1 MKKIDYSNS
10 QAVFLVTLRVLIGW
24 HFLYEGIVKV
34 TNPNWSSIGYLMDS
48 KGMFAGMFQNMAENP
63 GTLNVV
69 NFLNEW
75 GLVLVGLGLILG
87 ALTQVASIGGIV
99 MLLFYY
105 LSHPPMPLLSYDM
118 PMEGS
123 YLIVNK
129 TLIELF
135 ALAVLFVFPSGKI
148 MGLDRII
155 FKLGKNK

>member
-10 QAVFLVTLRVLIGW
+10 QAFFLVTLRVLIGW

-48 KGMFAGMFQNMAENP
+48 KGMFAGMFQSMAENP

-105 LSHPPMPLLSYDM
+105 LSHPPMPLLTYEM

-123 YLIVNK
+123 YMIVNK

-155 FKLGKNK
+155 FKLGKK

>member
-10 QAVFLVTLRVLIGW
+10 QAVLLVTLRVLIGW
-24 HFLYEGIVKV
+24 HFLYEGIVKI
-34 TNPNWSSIGYLMDS
+34 TNPNWSSVGYLMDS
-48 KGMFAGMFQNMAENP
+48 KGMFAEMFMNMANNS
-63 GTLNVV
+63 GTLNLV

-87 ALTQVASIGGIV
+87 VLTQVATIGGIV
-99 MLLFYY
+99 MLVFYY

-135 ALAVLFVFPSGKI
+135 ALALLFVFPSGSI
-148 MGLDRII
+148 VGLDRLI